1 MLQRRFPAWMAL
13 VFLLT
18 IGCRGPKIHGVVTG
32 KDGKPVV
39 EALVYVSVVRGNDLA
54 RTESL
59 LTDSYGAYS
68 AFTGRNGSHLY
79 RVLVNH
85 RDFEPVSRVVN
96 TDTTTTINFGLEPRI
111 VFQGP
116 YRVGD
121 EVQARD
127 IEWCPA
133 LITDIGTGE
142 YQGDYEIDFPGSG
155 GARLMLRPQN
165 IRPLNAGPTE
175 TRFACPFRVKIEPK
189 THS

>member
-1 MLQRRFPAWMAL
+1 MVL

-18 IGCRGPKIHGVVTG
+18 IGCRGPKIRGVVTD

-39 EALVYVSVVRGNDLA
+39 EALVYVSVVRGNNLA

-59 LTDSYGAYS
+59 LTDSSGAYS
-68 AFTGRNGSHLY
+68 VITDRNGSRLY

-85 RDFEPVSRVVN
+85 TDFEPASLVVN
-96 TDTTTTINFGLEPRI
+96 TDTTRTANFGLEARM
-111 VFQGP
+111 VYQGP
-116 YRVGD
+116 YKVGD

-133 LITDIGTGE
+133 RITDIGTGA

-189 THS
+189 THSHNF